1 MDFSNVATAMER
13 LSLRAVALNASRE
26 GPKMRK
32 WMTAATILALIGAS
46 PVLIYPVS
54 ARGGMHGH
62 TGSPALSAPANP
74 TVPPSLTPDARLTGS
89 APVPGPH
96 PRMIADGGNIKPDP
110 EDAKVYRIVR
120 SICRGC

>member
-1 MDFSNVATAMER
+1 
-13 LSLRAVALNASRE
+13 
-26 GPKMRK
+26 MRK
-32 WMTAATILALIGAS
+32 WIIAATVLALTGIS
-46 PVLIYPVS
+46 PVL

-62 TGSPALSAPANP
+62 GGSAALSAPANP

-96 PRMIADGGNIKPDP
+96 PHVLADGGNIKPDL
-110 EDAKVYRIVR
+110 EDAKVDRIVK